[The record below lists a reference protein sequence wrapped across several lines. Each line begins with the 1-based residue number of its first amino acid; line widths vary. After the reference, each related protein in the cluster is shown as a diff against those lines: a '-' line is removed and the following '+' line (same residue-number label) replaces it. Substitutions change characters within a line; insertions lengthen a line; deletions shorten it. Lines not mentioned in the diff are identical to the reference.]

1 MQHPAS
7 PIKIRKSRRSRIKS
21 LEQERWAAYAA
32 AALAS
37 GFTFSAAESVD
48 ASIHYS
54 GPVNQKIG
62 GRDHAT
68 FQLDPA
74 GGSFVV
80 SHFNFVYGS
89 SSVPNGG
96 AAWLYVYGAESAA
109 VNGISG
115 ACHAGAACVSKLVR
129 RDAISALPFVPAG
142 GTLAWEYDGFPKE
155 LYGQFLDRGY
165 GLIGFKFNTGAGDQY
180 GWVRVR
186 MLGGHK
192 HMVQVVDYAYGDPG
206 DTVLAG
212 QTSGSSAFGLQ
223 SLGGLA
229 LGAAGLLAWQRR

>member
-1 MQHPAS
+1 V
-7 PIKIRKSRRSRIKS
+7 
-21 LEQERWAAYAA
+21 EQKRWAAYAT

-37 GFTFSAAESVD
+37 GFGMGLANSAEGE
-48 ASIHYS
+48 IHYS

-62 GRDHAT
+62 GRDRAK

-80 SHFNFVYGS
+80 THFNFVYGS
-89 SSVPNGG
+89 SGVPDGG
-96 AAWLYVYGAESAA
+96 VADFVVYAAESAA
-109 VNGISG
+109 ANGSPCGLSEPCI
-115 ACHAGAACVSKLVR
+115 SKLDR
-129 RDAISALPFVPAG
+129 RDAISTRAFVSKRG
-142 GTLAWEYDGFPKE
+142 ILAYDYFNSVSH

-165 GLIGFKFNTGAGDQY
+165 GLIGFKFNHGAGLQY

-186 MLGGHK
+186 MLGGRK

-212 QTSGSSAFGLQ
+212 QTSNGSAPALE

-229 LGAAGLLAWQRR
+229 LGAAGLLAWRRKQ